1 MSAKSA
7 IIFSCS
13 ARQNSRAGYCYFT
26 E

>member
-7 IIFSCS
+7 IIFSYS
-13 ARQNSRAGYCYFT
+13 ARQNSRAGYCYFA